1 MTPRERA
8 DFSAWKR
15 FAMRAGIV
23 LLCLLLPLPAQAAE
37 DETFAIHGQATFIDQ
52 YHPAFRS
59 PYRGTNSLDPGSRGD
74 ETLNVTAY
82 TGARLWDGGEAWADL
97 EMDQGFGLSD
107 TLGVAAF
114 TNGEGSKVGKAVP
127 YLRLHRLFFR
137 QTFDLGGEAETIEGA
152 ANQLAGSRS
161 HDNLVLTLGKFSPTD
176 IFDNNSYAHDPM
188 HDFLNW
194 AVIDAGPWDY
204 AADAWGYSYGGAA
217 EWNFSDWSLR
227 GGLFNLSR
235 LPNGTELTRG
245 FGQYQIDLEAERRF
259 SIAGR
264 DGKIRLLAFASRG
277 RLANYNDAVALA
289 LATGRPAE
297 ASLVRRGSWKSGLSL
312 NGEQAVSDD
321 WGIFARATLDDPSK
335 EGDEFTDMAN
345 SIAAGIS
352 LKGAAWNRKDDTVG
366 LALET
371 GGISRAGQR
380 FFALGGLGIL
390 IGDGRLDHYS
400 REDVI
405 ETYYSTALWKG
416 IQASL
421 DYQFIAHPAYNADR
435 GPVSVF
441 GVRLHGE
448 F

>member
-1 MTPRERA
+1 M
-8 DFSAWKR
+8 
-15 FAMRAGIV
+15 AG
-23 LLCLLLPLPAQAAE
+23 LLLIFVMGAPA
-37 DETFAIHGQATFIDQ
+37 FADDNPSAPESWALHGQATFIDQ

-59 PYRGTNSLDPGSRGD
+59 PYRGANSLDPGSRGD
-74 ETLNVTAY
+74 ETVNITAY
-82 TGARLWDGGEAWADL
+82 AGARLWDGGEAWANL

-137 QTFDLGGEAETIEGA
+137 QTFDLGGETETVEGS
-152 ANQLAGSRS
+152 ANQLAGSRT

-194 AVIDAGPWDY
+194 GLIEAGPWDY

-217 EWNFSDWSLR
+217 EWNFSNWSLR

-235 LPNGTELTRG
+235 IPNGTELTRG

-259 SIAGR
+259 SLMGR
-264 DGKIRLLAFASRG
+264 DGKIKVLGFASRG
-277 RLANYNDAVALA
+277 QLANYNDAVSLA
-289 LATGRPAE
+289 LATSQPAN
-297 ASLVRRGSWKSGLSL
+297 AALVRKGAWKPGVSV
-312 NGEQAVSDD
+312 NGEQALSDD
-321 WGIFARATLDDPSK
+321 IGVFARATLDDGSK
-335 EGDEFTDMAN
+335 EGDDFTDMSN
-345 SIAAGIS
+345 SLAAGLS
-352 LKGAAWNRKDDTVG
+352 LKGTSWDRKDDTVG
-366 LALET
+366 LGFET
-371 GGISRAGQR
+371 GGIVRAGQR

-390 IGDGRLDHYS
+390 IGDGRLGHYS
-400 REDVI
+400 REDVV
-405 ETYYSTALWKG
+405 EAYYAAALWTG
-416 IQASL
+416 IHASL
-421 DYQFIAHPAYNADR
+421 DYQFIANPAYNSDR
-435 GPVSVF
+435 GPVSVL